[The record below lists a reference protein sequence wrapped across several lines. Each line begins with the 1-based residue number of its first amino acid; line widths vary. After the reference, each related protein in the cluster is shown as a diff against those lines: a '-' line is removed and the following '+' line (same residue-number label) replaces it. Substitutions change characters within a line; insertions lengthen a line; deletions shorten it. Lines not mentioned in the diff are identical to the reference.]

1 MRKYKNI
8 PPLLAK
14 KAFESGDIKLIG
26 ELMTE
31 NQFYLDKIEVSSL
44 FISNLISSGQ
54 TAGASGVKLSGAG
67 IGGNVIAL
75 VEEDK
80 IDAVKTAFLEN
91 GATHVFST
99 CLKGE

>member
-1 MRKYKNI
+1 M
-8 PPLLAK
+8 
-14 KAFESGDIKLIG
+14 
-26 ELMTE
+26 
-31 NQFYLDKIEVSSL
+31 
-44 FISNLISSGQ
+44 
-54 TAGASGVKLSGAG
+54 KLSGAG

-75 VEEDK
+75 VDEDK